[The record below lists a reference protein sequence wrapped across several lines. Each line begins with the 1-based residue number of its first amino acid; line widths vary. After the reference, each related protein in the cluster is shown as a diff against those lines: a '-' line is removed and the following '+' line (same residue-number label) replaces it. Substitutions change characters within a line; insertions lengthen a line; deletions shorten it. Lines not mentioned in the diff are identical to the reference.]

1 MALFSALAG
10 LAGSALSF
18 IGGRKNRKSQ
28 EAMYAQDSYNNSPQ
42 GIRANAEEA
51 GFNPLTVLTSG
62 RSFGAGYAPVFGN
75 EYAALGQ
82 GIDDAL
88 SGLTAER
95 AQVSA
100 LETENARLQKLVQRN
115 TLTPPVPGVYGAR
128 NANSKTPVSDLA
140 GSQSN
145 GSTGW
150 VAPGRERDVAPYA
163 SGPGLTEISNA
174 ATDFVGGPVVVP
186 GADGEPWGID
196 ELATAIVA
204 GTPQVLARGAWR
216 FGEYIGEAVDRKRME
231 RVWRDMRRKV
241 EKKTRPQYDP
251 KLNPPLRGYY
261 GPPGSRTG
269 F

>member
-1 MALFSALAG
+1 MGLFSG
-10 LAGSALSF
+10 LLGF
-18 IGGRKNRKSQ
+18 IGGSKNRKSQ
-28 EAMYAQDSYNNSPQ
+28 ERIHAQDTYNNSPQ

-100 LETENARLQKLVQRN
+100 LESENQRLQKLVQRN

-128 NANSKTPVSDLA
+128 NANSKTPVSTVSPDA
-140 GSQSN
+140 GLGVSS
-145 GSTGW
+145 W
-150 VAPGRERDVAPYA
+150 VAPGRELDVAPYT
-163 SGPGLTEISNA
+163 SGPGLTEINNKF
-174 ATDFVGGPVVVP
+174 TGPLIVP

-196 ELATAIVA
+196 EVATAAFAVPFNA
-204 GTPQVLARGAWR
+204 AYR
-216 FGEYIGEAVDRKRME
+216 FGQYVGDAIDRKRMQ

>member
-1 MALFSALAG
+1 MH
-10 LAGSALSF
+10 
-18 IGGRKNRKSQ
+18 
-28 EAMYAQDSYNNSPQ
+28 AQDSYNNSPQ

-82 GIDDAL
+82 GLDDFFA
-88 SGLTAER
+88 GREAEKIQR
-95 AQVSA
+95 S
-100 LETENARLQKLVQRN
+100 ELVQENQRLKDLVQK
-115 TLTPPVPGVYGAR
+115 TRLAPPVPGIYGDRTGGQR
-128 NANSKTPVSDLA
+128 NASSKNAVPPVA
-140 GSQSN
+140 GGLSN

-150 VAPGRERDVAPYA
+150 VAPGRDGDVTPYS

-174 ATDFVGGPVVVP
+174 GTDFLGGPIVLP

-196 ELATAIVA
+196 EVLTAVVVGA
-204 GTPQVLARGAWR
+204 PQLLARGGYR
-216 FGEYIGEAVDRKRME
+216 FGEYVGNAVDRKRME
-231 RVWRDMRRKV
+231 RLWRDMRRKV
-241 EKKTRPQYDP
+241 EKQTRPQYSP